1 MSIGRIDASGRY
13 RYYREQAMS
22 QSNSHVS
29 LDDRQQRILEAV
41 VHDYVE
47 TAEPV
52 GSAALLE
59 RHPLGIRSA
68 TLRSEMALLAER
80 GLLVQPHTSAGRVPS
95 NVGYRYYVNQLMRDV
110 SVPAT
115 AIDQVDNRIRGND
128 HHVEAV
134 LDASCQAL
142 ADITG
147 LPSLATP
154 PATGVISMHR
164 IFLSPVTSTQTLLVI
179 LYSNGRSE
187 NRILTGFSLNAN
199 ESWMLADALNEAA
212 AGLALTTLRDNG
224 LPAIP
229 RELAALVSVWNLIS
243 NDVRTAAR
251 EMCSGSPVVVRR
263 SEAAL
268 QHPEFRDVE
277 RFGHFLTLMQERA
290 ALLELLAGPASLES
304 SVRIGAELGSNDLGS
319 YSMVTATYSVG
330 ETQQG
335 TIGVIGPTRMRYPEV
350 IASVKH
356 VAKTVGKVLQRLTFS

>member
-1 MSIGRIDASGRY
+1 
-13 RYYREQAMS
+13 MS
-22 QSNSHVS
+22 QSIPPVS

-68 TLRSEMALLAER
+68 TLRSEMALLADR
-80 GLLVQPHTSAGRVPS
+80 GLLVQPHTSSGRVPS
-95 NVGYRYYVNQLMRDV
+95 NIGYRYYVNQLMRDV
-110 SVPAT
+110 AVPIT
-115 AIDQVDNRIRGND
+115 AIDCIDSRIRGND
-128 HHVEAV
+128 HQVEAV

-147 LPSLATP
+147 LPSMATP
-154 PATGVISMHR
+154 PATGVVSIHR
-164 IFLSPVTSTQTLLVI
+164 IFLSPVTATQNLLVI

-187 NRILTGFSLNAN
+187 NRILTGFSLTAQ
-199 ESWMLADALNEAA
+199 ESWMLADALNDSA
-212 AGLALTTLRDNG
+212 AGIALATLRDNG
-224 LPAIP
+224 LPNIP
-229 RELAALVSVWNLIS
+229 RELIALASVWSIIS

-251 EMCSGSPVVVRR
+251 ELCALSPVVVHR

-277 RFGHFLTLMQERA
+277 RFGHFLMLMQERA
-290 ALLELLAGPASLES
+290 ALLELLAGPALMES
-304 SVRIGAELGSNDLGS
+304 SVRIGAELGSNDLGG

-330 ETQQG
+330 DSQQG

>member
-1 MSIGRIDASGRY
+1 
-13 RYYREQAMS
+13 MS
-22 QSNSHVS
+22 QSKPVIS

-80 GLLVQPHTSAGRVPS
+80 GFLVQPHTSSGRVPS

-110 SVPAT
+110 TVPNT
-115 AIDQVDNRIRGND
+115 AIDCVDNRIRGND

-154 PATGVISMHR
+154 PATGVVSIHR

-187 NRILTGFSLNAN
+187 NRILTGFSLTAK
-199 ESWMLADALNEAA
+199 ESWILADALNEAA
-212 AGLALTTLRDNG
+212 AGVSLTNLSDHG
-224 LPAIP
+224 LPGIP
-229 RELAALVSVWNLIS
+229 RELIAFTAIWSVIS
-243 NDVRTAAR
+243 SDVRTAAR
-251 EMCSGSPVVVRR
+251 DMCSGVQVVVHR

-290 ALLELLAGPASLES
+290 ALLELLAGPALTES
-304 SVRIGAELGSNDLGS
+304 TVRIGAELGSSDLGS
-319 YSMVTATYSVG
+319 YSMVTAMYSVG
-330 ETQQG
+330 NSQQG

>member
-1 MSIGRIDASGRY
+1 
-13 RYYREQAMS
+13 MS
-22 QSNSHVS
+22 QSIPPVS

-59 RHPLGIRSA
+59 RHQLGIRSA

-80 GLLVQPHTSAGRVPS
+80 GLLVQPHTSSGRVPS
-95 NVGYRYYVNQLMRDV
+95 NIGYRYYVNQLMRDV
-110 SVPAT
+110 TVPIS
-115 AIDQVDNRIRGND
+115 AIDCIDNRIRGND

-154 PATGVISMHR
+154 PATGVVSIHR
-164 IFLSPVTSTQTLLVI
+164 VFLSPVTATQTLLVL

-187 NRILTGFSLNAN
+187 NRILTGFSLTAQ

-212 AGLALTTLRDNG
+212 AGIALPTLRDNG
-224 LPAIP
+224 LPNIP
-229 RELAALVSVWNLIS
+229 RELITLSTVWNIIS
-243 NDVRTAAR
+243 TEVRTAAR
-251 EMCSGSPVVVRR
+251 EMCSGSPVVVHR

-268 QHPEFRDVE
+268 QHREFRDVE
-277 RFGHFLTLMQERA
+277 RFGHFLMLMQERA
-290 ALLELLAGPASLES
+290 ALLELLAGPVLMES
-304 SVRIGAELGSNDLGS
+304 SVRIGAELGSNDLGG

-330 ETQQG
+330 DAQQG

>member
-1 MSIGRIDASGRY
+1 MSEPSPL
-13 RYYREQAMS
+13 
-22 QSNSHVS
+22 VT

-68 TLRSEMALLAER
+68 TLRSEMALLADR

-110 SVPAT
+110 NVPVA
-115 AIDQVDNRIRGND
+115 AIDQVDSRIRGNE

-154 PATGVISMHR
+154 PATGVISIHR
-164 IFLSPVTSTQTLLVI
+164 IFLSPITATQTLLVI

-187 NRILTGFSLNAN
+187 NRILTGFSVTAN
-199 ESWMLADALNEAA
+199 ESWMLADALNDVA
-212 AGLALTTLRDNG
+212 AGIALSTLRDNG
-224 LPAIP
+224 LPVIP
-229 RELAALVSVWNLIS
+229 RELVSMSTVWNAIAA
-243 NDVRTAAR
+243 DVRTAAR
-251 EMCSGSPVVVRR
+251 DACSGAPVVVHR

-304 SVRIGAELGSNDLGS
+304 TVRIGAELGSSELGG

-330 ETQQG
+330 DSQQG

-356 VAKTVGKVLQRLTFS
+356 VAKTVGKALQRLTFS

>member
-1 MSIGRIDASGRY
+1 
-13 RYYREQAMS
+13 MS
-22 QSNSHVS
+22 QSIPPVT

-68 TLRSEMALLAER
+68 TLRSEMALLADR
-80 GLLVQPHTSAGRVPS
+80 GLLVQPHTSSGRVPS

-110 SVPAT
+110 NVPVT
-115 AIDQVDNRIRGND
+115 AIDQVENRIRGND

-154 PATGVISMHR
+154 PATAVISIHR
-164 IFLSPVTSTQTLLVI
+164 IFLSPVTATQTLLVI

-212 AGLALTTLRDNG
+212 AGLALSTLRDNG
-224 LPAIP
+224 LTPIP
-229 RELAALVSVWNLIS
+229 RELVALVSVWNIIS
-243 NDVRTAAR
+243 TDVRTAAR
-251 EMCSGSPVVVRR
+251 EMCSGSPVVVHR

-304 SVRIGAELGSNDLGS
+304 SVRIGAELGSSDLGS

-330 ETQQG
+330 DTHQG

>member
-1 MSIGRIDASGRY
+1 
-13 RYYREQAMS
+13 MS
-22 QSNSHVS
+22 QSIPHVT

-80 GLLVQPHTSAGRVPS
+80 GLLVQPHTSSGRVPS
-95 NVGYRYYVNQLMRDV
+95 NIGYRYYVNQLMRDV
-110 SVPAT
+110 TVPIT
-115 AIDQVDNRIRGND
+115 AIDCIDNRIRGND

-154 PATGVISMHR
+154 PATGVVSIHR
-164 IFLSPVTSTQTLLVI
+164 VFLSPVTATQTLLVL

-187 NRILTGFSLNAN
+187 NRILTGFSLTAQ

-212 AGLALTTLRDNG
+212 AGIALPTLRDNG
-224 LPAIP
+224 LPNIP
-229 RELAALVSVWNLIS
+229 RELISLTSVWSIIS
-243 NDVRTAAR
+243 TEVRTAAR
-251 EMCSGSPVVVRR
+251 EMCSGSQVVVHR

-277 RFGHFLTLMQERA
+277 RFGHFLMLMQERA
-290 ALLELLAGPASLES
+290 ALLELLAGPVLMES
-304 SVRIGAELGSNDLGS
+304 SVRIGAELGSNDLGG

-335 TIGVIGPTRMRYPEV
+335 TIGVIGPTRMRYPQV

-356 VAKTVGKVLQRLTFS
+356 VAKTVGKVIQRLTFS

>member
-1 MSIGRIDASGRY
+1 
-13 RYYREQAMS
+13 MS
-22 QSNSHVS
+22 QSIPPVS

-59 RHPLGIRSA
+59 RHQLGIRSA

-80 GLLVQPHTSAGRVPS
+80 GLLVQPHTSSGRVPS
-95 NVGYRYYVNQLMRDV
+95 NIGYRYYVNQLMRDV
-110 SVPAT
+110 TVPMS
-115 AIDQVDNRIRGND
+115 AIDCIDNRIRGND

-154 PATGVISMHR
+154 PATGVVSIHR
-164 IFLSPVTSTQTLLVI
+164 VFLSPVTATQTLLVL

-187 NRILTGFSLNAN
+187 NRILTGFSLTAQ

-212 AGLALTTLRDNG
+212 AGIALQTLRDNG
-224 LPAIP
+224 LPNIP
-229 RELAALVSVWNLIS
+229 RELITLSTVWNIIS
-243 NDVRTAAR
+243 TEVRTAAR
-251 EMCSGSPVVVRR
+251 EMCSGSPVVVHR

-268 QHPEFRDVE
+268 QHREFRDVE
-277 RFGHFLTLMQERA
+277 RFGHFLMLMQERA
-290 ALLELLAGPASLES
+290 ALLELLAGPVLMES
-304 SVRIGAELGSNDLGS
+304 SVRIGAELGSNDLGG

-330 ETQQG
+330 EAQQG